1 MRGSVKGTRL
11 AEFAY
16 NDAAAKQLFNQLE
29 EGFAIRSSLC
39 HSCVPENGELFTD
52 LRGIFSTK

>member
-16 NDAAAKQLFNQLE
+16 NDAAAKQLFDQLE

-39 HSCVPENGELFTD
+39 HSWQTTVA
-52 LRGIFSTK
+52 LRAGT